1 MALASNPMTHPNDM
15 IVNTV
20 RFREVCEAFDI
31 LSNVELR
38 AIYDKYGDFGLRE
51 GFSIAGERVGGG
63 YFLKVAPE
71 VVYDRIFSAI
81 DPWVEQD
88 NFNGQDARAS
98 MFADGF
104 RALNQPAHEAPK
116 DVEVVL
122 ECSL

>member
-1 MALASNPMTHPNDM
+1 MKLLIFFQTVSNSYES
-15 IVNTV
+15 I
-20 RFREVCEAFDI
+20 AI
-31 LSNVELR
+31 VELR